1 MTEHREHTGFRRRVA
16 ALLVAG
22 LVVNPIVTVARTAD
36 AAGAATA
43 SLDVISEPAGAN
55 VYVDGKLAGQTP
67 LQVSALEPGDHRVR
81 VSKDGYLENARIVT
95 ISAADTKLVNVKLT
109 PHNGSNDNAM
119 EQVSG
124 GGGGG
129 GGSKKWLWIGLAGGG
144 AAVATVLLL
153 PKNKPP
159 TAGTITTSPTAT
171 GMAGVTT
178 FTFTSTAS
186 DPDGDALTYSWNF
199 GDGSTGSGASTT
211 KVFNSTG
218 SFNVTVAVSDGKESV
233 TAPGVT
239 VAVGQNLTGTWTG
252 GRDPFS
258 NCAVSLSLTQSSGTL
273 SGSLTFVNPCTGTIP
288 LASSSAS
295 PLTHPSAIVVTT
307 QSYNFTLGNDVY
319 QGLVIRFA
327 GSTEASGASMT
338 GTLTTSQPS
347 TGGTISTTTTFRK

>member
-1 MTEHREHTGFRRRVA
+1 MTEHREHTGFRRRVT

-22 LVVNPIVTVARTAD
+22 LVLNPIMAVARTGE

-81 VSKDGYLENARIVT
+81 VSKDGYLENARIVSV
-95 ISAADTKLVNVKLT
+95 SAADTKVVNVKLT
-109 PHNGSNDNAM
+109 PHNGSNANAM

-124 GGGGG
+124 GSSGG

-144 AAVATVLLL
+144 AAAAVILLL

-159 TAGTITTSPTAT
+159 SAGTITTSPTAT

-218 SFNVTVAVSDGKESV
+218 TFNVTVSISDGKESV
-233 TAPGVT
+233 TAPGVS
-239 VAVGQNLTGTWTG
+239 VAVGQNMTGTWTG

-258 NCAVSLSLTQSSGTL
+258 TCPLNLTLTQSSGTL
-273 SGSLTFVNPCTGTIP
+273 SGSLTFASPCTGLVN
-288 LASSSAS
+288 LASGSAS
-295 PLTHPSAIVVTT
+295 PLTHPSAIVLTT
-307 QSYNFTLGNDVY
+307 QSYQFTIGADVY
-319 QGLVIRFA
+319 PGLVIRFT

-338 GTLTTSQPS
+338 GTLTTSQAS
-347 TGGTISTTTTFRK
+347 TGGSISGTTTFRK